1 MSIMKLSMGPQ
12 HPVTSHF
19 RFILDVDGDAVLNF
33 EWDVGYTH
41 RGIEKIAEN
50 RIYVQ
55 NIPVVERINS
65 YCDSIGT
72 TLGYVEVVEEL
83 MDIQIPDRAKYLRVI
98 AAELNRIA
106 SHLYAVSLV
115 GISAG
120 FETMLMWTIN
130 DRELILDLLVKL
142 SGQRITYTY
151 PTIGGVRWDMPDGF
165 KEEALERLGYLEK
178 RLEDYYRMMA
188 WNRTFQMRFKN
199 VGILKSS
206 DAVGLGIVG
215 PNLRASGVK
224 VDVRKDEPYEVYDR
238 FDFEVPTGKNGDSFD
253 RASMRLK
260 EIEQSIVILR
270 QALKDIPNGPIKCSP
285 KGSKVPPTA
294 PRGEAYSRVESAR
307 GEFGYYLVSDGKSK
321 PYRLKIST
329 PSFRNLPALPF
340 LCRNIPLGD
349 IPVIFITFD
358 YIPLDVDR

>member
-1 MSIMKLSMGPQ
+1 MPVMRLSMGPQ

-19 RFILDVDGDAVLNF
+19 RFLVDVDGDEVLNF

-41 RGIEKIAEN
+41 RGIEKLVEN
-50 RIYVQ
+50 RIYLQ

-65 YCDSIGT
+65 YCDAIGT

-83 MDIQIPDRAKYLRVI
+83 MGVEIPERAKYLRVI
-98 AAELNRIA
+98 VAELNRIA
-106 SHLYAVSLV
+106 SHLYAVCLV

-120 FETMLMWTIN
+120 FETMLMWCIN
-130 DRELILDLLVKL
+130 ERELILDLLVQL

-165 KEEALERLGYLEK
+165 KEEALKRLDYLEK
-178 RLEDYYRMMA
+178 RLEDYYKMMA
-188 WNRTFQMRFKN
+188 WNRTFEMRFKN
-199 VGILKSS
+199 VGILKPS
-206 DAVGLGIVG
+206 DAIRLGIVG

-224 VDVRKDEPYEVYDR
+224 ADVRKDEPYEVYDR
-238 FDFEVPTGKNGDSFD
+238 FDFEVPIGKNGDCYD

-270 QALKDIPNGPIKCSP
+270 QALKEIPEGPL
-285 KGSKVPPTA
+285 KVGTPPTA
-294 PRGEAYSRVESAR
+294 PKGETYSRVESAR
-307 GEFGYYLVSDGKSK
+307 GEFGYYLISDGKSK

-329 PSFRNLPALPF
+329 PSFRNLPALPH
-340 LCRNIPLGD
+340 LCKNIPLGD